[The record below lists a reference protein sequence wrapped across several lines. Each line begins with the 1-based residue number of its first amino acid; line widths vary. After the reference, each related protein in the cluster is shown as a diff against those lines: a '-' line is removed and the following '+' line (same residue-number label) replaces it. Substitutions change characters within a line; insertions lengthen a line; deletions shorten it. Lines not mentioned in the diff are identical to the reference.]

1 MRIFFPTLDVVVP
14 ELSIEEAA
22 SFWGEAR
29 ARIAPSEILDVLSVT
44 GGVPRY
50 LEEVDPALSAD
61 ENIKR
66 MCFRP
71 NGYLFRDFDDIFSTV
86 FAANS
91 VVKRRTLETLAMG
104 AREATELASS
114 LGVARNGQFTAMM
127 KELELAGFV
136 AIEHGFNPESGKR
149 MRMVRYRLRDN
160 YARFYLKYV
169 KPHAP
174 EISDGRYAFVS
185 LENLPE
191 WNSIMGLSF
200 ENLVLNNFRVLL
212 KPLHLDGVQIFS
224 AAPFRKAADAKG
236 PGVPIDLL
244 VQTRKSVTLVE
255 REVAEKVS
263 KLKVPHTISVRTAL
277 IYAGRLSKAVCGNGY
292 FDSIIDAASFIRGSG

>member
-1 MRIFFPTLDVVVP
+1 
-14 ELSIEEAA
+14 
-22 SFWGEAR
+22 
-29 ARIAPSEILDVLSVT
+29 
-44 GGVPRY
+44 
-50 LEEVDPALSAD
+50 
-61 ENIKR
+61 
-66 MCFRP
+66 
-71 NGYLFRDFDDIFSTV
+71 
-86 FAANS
+86 
-91 VVKRRTLETLAMG
+91 
-104 AREATELASS
+104 
-114 LGVARNGQFTAMM
+114 MM

-191 WNSIMGLSF
+191 WNSIMGLAF
-200 ENLVLNNFRVLL
+200 ENLVLNNFRMLL

-236 PGVPIDLL
+236 PGVQIDLL
-244 VQTRKSVTLVE
+244 VQTRKSVTLVEVKRRAEIGESIE

-277 IYAGRLSKAVCGNGY
+277 IYAGRLSKAVRGNGY
-292 FDSIIDAASFIRGSG
+292 FDSIIDAASFIRGRG